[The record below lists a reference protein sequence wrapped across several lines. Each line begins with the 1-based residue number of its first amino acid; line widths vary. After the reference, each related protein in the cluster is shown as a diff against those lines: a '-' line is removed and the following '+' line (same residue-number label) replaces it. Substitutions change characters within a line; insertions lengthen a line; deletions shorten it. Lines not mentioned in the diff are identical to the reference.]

1 MNILRKSIIALFA
14 LTAFGTTAAQ
24 ASGTDD
30 ESTKKIKL
38 EKAYRFRVTLAD
50 KKQNPYSIKQPEKF
64 LSAKALARRAKY
76 KIAVDNYDLP
86 ITPKYIDA
94 LKNAGAKIHNMSKWN
109 NTVVVETPDSLLCDK
124 IKQLPFVS
132 NVRHV
137 WTAPD
142 SVDAPNFA
150 NRQKEVT
157 NRPDTLE
164 QLYGKGF
171 EQISQLNALRLHEA
185 GFTGK
190 GVTIAVLDGGFHNA
204 DCITA
209 WRKEQIL
216 GTRNFVRPERS
227 VYDELS
233 HGMMVLSC
241 IASRVPHSLIGTA
254 PDASFYLIVCEDG
267 ESEQL
272 VEEDNWCAA
281 IEYADSLGADIAT
294 SSLGYTGFDHKWMDF
309 PYHALDG
316 QTELCSRSASL
327 AASRGILVL
336 NSAGNSGMSSWKK
349 IGVPADA
356 KDILAVGAVNETGEN
371 TWFSSIGNSAD
382 GRIKP
387 DVMARGGYSA
397 VLDTNGE
404 NAEAN
409 GTSFSCP
416 ILCGVTACLMQ
427 ASPQSTPVQIIRAL
441 QSSGHNAAHPDNI
454 FGYGIPDAWKAY
466 ESMKH

>member
-1 MNILRKSIIALFA
+1 M
-14 LTAFGTTAAQ
+14 
-24 ASGTDD
+24 
-30 ESTKKIKL
+30 
-38 EKAYRFRVTLAD
+38 
-50 KKQNPYSIKQPEKF
+50 
-64 LSAKALARRAKY
+64 ARRAKY

-109 NTVVVETPDSLLCDK
+109 NTVVVETPDSLLCNK

-241 IASRVPHSLIGTA
+241 IASPRRFVLPHRVRRRRERATRG
-254 PDASFYLIVCEDG
+254 G
-267 ESEQL
+267 RQL
-272 VEEDNWCAA
+272 VRRNRICRQPRRRHCHE
-281 IEYADSLGADIAT
+281 
-294 SSLGYTGFDHKWMDF
+294 F
-309 PYHALDG
+309 
-316 QTELCSRSASL
+316 
-327 AASRGILVL
+327 
-336 NSAGNSGMSSWKK
+336 AGLHG
-349 IGVPADA
+349 
-356 KDILAVGAVNETGEN
+356 L
-371 TWFSSIGNSAD
+371 
-382 GRIKP
+382 
-387 DVMARGGYSA
+387 
-397 VLDTNGE
+397 
-404 NAEAN
+404 
-409 GTSFSCP
+409 
-416 ILCGVTACLMQ
+416 
-427 ASPQSTPVQIIRAL
+427 
-441 QSSGHNAAHPDNI
+441 
-454 FGYGIPDAWKAY
+454 
-466 ESMKH
+466 